1 MQVNT
6 IMTPKNEF
14 QEGQQ
19 NENNLETPGF
29 VYSVP

>member
-19 NENNLETPGF
+19 NENNNDTPGF
-29 VYSVP
+29 VEPVP